1 MRARAKRIKEYS
13 SMSWEKKFN
22 QILVYVVEHKQEV
35 LAELKTTP
43 SVIEAIIRVIEHHQK
58 EL

>member
-1 MRARAKRIKEYS
+1 
-13 SMSWEKKFN
+13 MSWEKKFN